1 MRPSERRE
9 QAVQTAYPLATELE
23 PSCTLVE
30 MARLQGD
37 GVLRRIEAP
46 LVDRGL

>member
-1 MRPSERRE
+1 LRVAKTRTLTPRRR
-9 QAVQTAYPLATELE
+9 ATELE